1 MKVAWIAPNGGN
13 FTLNKLKGT
22 GGWISSLETALLESI
37 EDVELG
43 IIFFH
48 SEKLQPI
55 VKDRVT
61 YYPVYRPL
69 DNNVQK
75 LYHRWFRD
83 EEKFEDNLVLQMA
96 ECVKQFNPDI
106 VHIWGCENFYVKILR
121 HINYPSVVHIQGL
134 ASSIIQHYM
143 PSGIGETDIA
153 SLDNFVDKYILK
165 RGALYDYK
173 SFIRRVSVEQEMSK
187 YVTNWIGRTEWDKA
201 SAYCLNPNAKYY
213 HCDELMRKE
222 FYEHQW
228 EYHYDGKL
236 IIQSS
241 ISNALYKG
249 LGVVLRTAQTLKSLG
264 VNFEWNVYG
273 VTASSSTVRFF
284 AKKYNIKPKDVN
296 VRLLGYVNA
305 ATIVEGLLKSD
316 VYVHPSL
323 IENGCNAV
331 QEAMCLGTPA
341 ISQCVG
347 GVKTTLASDS
357 GILVQPNDSSM
368 MAYSIL
374 QMLNRDVAEGYSRRG
389 REVAMLRHD
398 KNRVVA
404 NLVFAYKSILNDE
417 H

>member
-1 MKVAWIAPNGGN
+1 MNYDMKKMFMAVIALMMTISASAQFYIYCSDGNVIKVDSISMIAPSAGIGTFSVSSSKQVSFSKGN
-13 FTLNKLKGT
+13 L
-22 GGWISSLETALLESI
+22 
-37 EDVELG
+37 
-43 IIFFH
+43 
-48 SEKLQPI
+48 
-55 VKDRVT
+55 
-61 YYPVYRPL
+61 
-69 DNNVQK
+69 
-75 LYHRWFRD
+75 LYHPANNEWRFAESQLD
-83 EEKFEDNLVLQMA
+83 YIGADNS
-96 ECVKQFNPDI
+96 NI
-106 VHIWGCENFYVKILR
+106 
-121 HINYPSVVHIQGL
+121 S
-134 ASSIIQHYM
+134 SSIIQHYM

-249 LGVVLRTAQTLKSLG
+249 LGVVLRTAKTLKSLG

-323 IENGCNAV
+323 IENSCNAV

-347 GVKTTLASDS
+347 GVKTTLASDA
-357 GILVQPNDSSM
+357 GILVQPNDASV

-374 QMLNRDVAEGYSRRG
+374 QMRDQGVAEEYSKRG
-389 REVAMLRHD
+389 RSVAMKRH
-398 KNRVVA
+398 NRELVVA
-404 NLVFAYKSILNDE
+404 DLVMAYKKIING
-417 H
+417 